1 MLIFCKLKFTK
12 FTKIGN
18 IVEINKKI
26 GQKIKVFRKKLG
38 LQANKLSE
46 LLNISPS
53 YLNLIE
59 SGKRNIDGDLLLRVC
74 QELRIELSD
83 ITSDKEINLNN
94 AKIAIS
100 KFSKNKNIKNLDLK
114 IGPKIKA
121 FRRQLGLQANK
132 FAEQLKISPSY
143 LNLIESGKRNIDGNL
158 LIKIS
163 QELRVEL
170 SDLTSKEDVN
180 LENDIT
186 ELLDDQLFEGLDI
199 LGPEVKDLVNTN
211 PKIAKALIKLGDNF
225 KQKDHEIVNKV
236 ENISGKI
243 IDSRKAA
250 FPGEV
255 ISDFLQENKN
265 FFPKLENFANN
276 IFEKVKQNNR
286 TRYIALCEFLNSEY
300 GIIVKDI
307 IPEEGKPFSKI
318 YKTKEKELFLS
329 DYLSIETKKL
339 HAAAQIAQ
347 EGASKEIDEYLST
360 FSFPS
365 QEAKKLTRVALLNY
379 CGAAILMPYK
389 LFHKECK
396 ELKYDLELLQNTFA
410 TSFEQVAHRVTCLQ
424 DPDLPG
430 IPFHFLRVDVAGN
443 ISKRFSLSGIE
454 IPRYGGACPRWNVYS
469 AFSRPGVIQAAVSKM
484 TNGEKYVC
492 IARTVE
498 KGVGR
503 YGQKKSMLSIGL
515 GCEAKYAKDFVYTEN
530 LDLNDK
536 KSELP
541 IGVSCRTCDRLD
553 CSQRAFP
560 PLHKKFDIDINSRG
574 VSVYVSE

>member
-1 MLIFCKLKFTK
+1 MSKLD
-12 FTKIGN
+12 
-18 IVEINKKI
+18 
-26 GQKIKVFRKKLG
+26 
-38 LQANKLSE
+38 S
-46 LLNISPS
+46 
-53 YLNLIE
+53 
-59 SGKRNIDGDLLLRVC
+59 
-74 QELRIELSD
+74 
-83 ITSDKEINLNN
+83 
-94 AKIAIS
+94 
-100 KFSKNKNIKNLDLK
+100 K

-121 FRRQLGLQANK
+121 FRRQLGMQANK
-132 FAEQLKISPSY
+132 LAEELNISPSY
-143 LNLIESGKRNIDGNL
+143 LNLIEKGKRKIDGDL
-158 LIKIS
+158 LIKTC
-163 QELRVEL
+163 EKLRIEL
-170 SDLTSKEDVN
+170 SDLTSKTDLN
-180 LENDIT
+180 LENNIS
-186 ELLDDQLFEGLDI
+186 ELLGDELFEDLDI

-225 KQKDHEIVNKV
+225 KQKDHEIVNKL

-265 FFPKLENFANN
+265 FFPKLENFANT

-286 TRYIALCEFLNSEY
+286 TRYIALCNFLKSEY
-300 GIIVKDI
+300 GIIVKDV

-318 YKTKEKELFLS
+318 YKAKQKELFLS

-339 HAAAQIAQ
+339 HAAAQISQ
-347 EGASKEIDEYLST
+347 QGASKEIDEYLST
-360 FSFPS
+360 FNFPS
-365 QEAKKLTRVALLNY
+365 EEAKKLTRVALLNY

-424 DPDLPG
+424 DSSLPG

-492 IARTVE
+492 IAKTVE
-498 KGVGR
+498 KGIGR
-503 YGQKKSMLSIGL
+503 YGQKKSILSIGL
-515 GCEAKYAKDFVYTEN
+515 GCEAKYAKEFVYTEN

-574 VSVYVSE
+574 VSIYVSE

>member
-1 MLIFCKLKFTK
+1 M
-12 FTKIGN
+12 
-18 IVEINKKI
+18 EINKKI
-26 GQKIKVFRKKLG
+26 GENIKVFRKKLG
-38 LQANKLSE
+38 LQANKLAEQLS
-46 LLNISPS
+46 ISAS

-59 SGKRNIDGDLLLRVC
+59 SGKRNIDAELLLKIC

-83 ITSDKEINLNN
+83 LKNEKDIDTRNS
-94 AKIAIS
+94 KIAIT
-100 KFSKNKNIKNLDLK
+100 KFSSNKNLSKSDLK

-132 FAEQLKISPSY
+132 FAEQLNISPSY
-143 LNLIESGKRNIDGNL
+143 LNLIEAGKRKIDGDL

-163 QELRVEL
+163 KELRVEL
-170 SDLTSKEDVN
+170 SDLTSKTDIN
-180 LENDIT
+180 LENDIS
-186 ELLDDQLFEGLDI
+186 ELLDDQLFEDLDI

-211 PKIAKALIKLGDNF
+211 PKIARALIKLGDNF

-243 IDSRKAA
+243 IDSRKTS

-265 FFPKLENFANN
+265 YFPRLEEFANL
-276 IFEKVKQNNR
+276 IFEKVQKNNR
-286 TRYIALCEFLNSEY
+286 TRYIALCDFLKKEY
-300 GIIVKDI
+300 SITVKDI
-307 IPEEGKPFSKI
+307 IPEEKKPFSKI
-318 YKTKEKELFLS
+318 FNKQKKELLLS
-329 DYLSIETKKL
+329 DYNSLETKKL
-339 HAAAQIAQ
+339 YAAAQIAQ
-347 EGASKEIDEYLST
+347 EGAIDIINDYLTKFNFPSKE
-360 FSFPS
+360 S
-365 QEAKKLTRVALLNY
+365 QRLTQVALLNY

-389 LFHKECK
+389 LFHVECK
-396 ELKYDLELLQNTFA
+396 KLKYDLQLLQNTFA

-424 DPDLPG
+424 DPKLPG
-430 IPFHFLRVDVAGN
+430 IPFHMLRTDIAGN

-469 AFSRPGVIQAAVSKM
+469 AFTRPGVIQAAVSKM

-503 YGQKKSMLSIGL
+503 YGQSKSILSIGL
-515 GCEAKYAKDFVYTEN
+515 GCEAKYAKEFVYTEN
-530 LDLNDK
+530 LDISDK
-536 KSELP
+536 KMEIP

-560 PLHKKFDIDINSRG
+560 PLHKKFDVDINTRG
-574 VSVYVSE
+574 VSVYVNDND